1 MSRDPLRT
9 SYMAAAGRNRRPDSQ
24 GSPMGAIFNVFPLI
38 LIPVLIYN
46 IWAFGSTAAG
56 TDPADV
62 RRHLENPMICMP
74 MASQEP
80 GAVNVC
86 EAGRQGA
93 QTQAAA
99 VAQAPDAAIA
109 APAGTVHWVV
119 SFGDLLILLSLILL
133 FIELL
138 KSTSTGTAAIFNHAL
153 SMLVFIICLVEF
165 LLHPAFATSVFFII
179 MIMSLLDVLAGVVVT
194 IIAAR
199 RDVEFAGQ

>member
-1 MSRDPLRT
+1 
-9 SYMAAAGRNRRPDSQ
+9 
-24 GSPMGAIFNVFPLI
+24 
-38 LIPVLIYN
+38 VLVYN

-56 TDPADV
+56 TDPRDV
-62 RRHLENPMICMP
+62 RMHLEQPMICMP

-80 GAVNVC
+80 GAVNPC
-86 EAGRQGA
+86 ERAP
-93 QTQAAA
+93 AAA
-99 VAQAPDAAIA
+99 QSFPTQTPPAVADAS
-109 APAGTVHWVV
+109 GTVHWVV
-119 SFGDLLILLSLILL
+119 SFGDLLVLLSLILL

-165 LLHPAFATSVFFII
+165 LLHPAFATSVFFVI

>member
-1 MSRDPLRT
+1 MSRVGRT
-9 SYMAAAGRNRRPDSQ
+9 EFLAIRQARQGGRGNE
-24 GSPMGAIFNVFPLI
+24 GNPMGAIFNVFPLI

-56 TDPADV
+56 TTGATV
-62 RRHLENPMICMP
+62 REHLQREMFGVP

-80 GAVNVC
+80 SAALAGAM
-86 EAGRQGA
+86 
-93 QTQAAA
+93 QT
-99 VAQAPDAAIA
+99 VE
-109 APAGTVHWVV
+109 WSV
-119 SFGDLLILLSLILL
+119 SFGDLLVLLSLCLL

-165 LLHPAFATSVFFII
+165 LLHPAFATSVFFLI

-194 IIAAR
+194 IVSAR
-199 RDVEFAGQ
+199 RDVEFAGNH

>member
-1 MSRDPLRT
+1 MST
-9 SYMAAAGRNRRPDSQ
+9 SYLAAAGRAKRADKQ

-38 LIPVLIYN
+38 LIPVLIFN

-56 TDPADV
+56 TDPVDV
-62 RRHLENPMICMP
+62 RRHLDTPMICVP
-74 MASQEP
+74 MASQEA
-80 GAVNVC
+80 GAINPC
-86 EAGRQGA
+86 ESNA
-93 QTQAAA
+93 QAAQAPAAA
-99 VAQAPDAAIA
+99 VATQGGDAAVT
-109 APAGTVHWVV
+109 APMGTVHWVV
-119 SFGDLLILLSLILL
+119 SFGDLLVLLSLILL

-165 LLHPAFATSVFFII
+165 LLHPAFATSVFFTI